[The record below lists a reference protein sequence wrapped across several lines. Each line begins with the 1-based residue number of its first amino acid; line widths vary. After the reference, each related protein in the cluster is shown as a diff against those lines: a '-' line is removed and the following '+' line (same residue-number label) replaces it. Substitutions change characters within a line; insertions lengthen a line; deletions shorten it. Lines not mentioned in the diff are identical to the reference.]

1 MYTKIKT
8 LFYNTAFLVIG
19 VLCHFFHSHSQVL
32 QNYGSVIS
40 AKSGSVITV
49 NGSVLN
55 ESGTID
61 INQNTGTPAEM
72 YVSQDITNNSTILA
86 DGHIHLSGNWF
97 DNGSFSS
104 SLGTVFMD
112 GATQFLGGS
121 SSTIF
126 HNLTL
131 NGSEFKIQQVNKFAT
146 GVLSL
151 NHLELKTET
160 FSFFMEN
167 TALNAITRTTG
178 FVSSLNGG
186 FLGRQ
191 TNSNGLY
198 LYPVGSS
205 EGVIC
210 YRPVELTPENATP
223 NQYMVRFANT
233 DATLEGYDLSMHEID
248 ICEANTLFYHQIART
263 AGIASA
269 DVVINYD
276 PVSDGSW
283 SSLARWNL
291 SSPLWE
297 KITGSFTSSG
307 VPFFKAQKT
316 NWDNFS
322 DIPYVLTNQIVT
334 PVFSQVPPVCFGDL
348 ISPLPT
354 TSPEY
359 SISALPSPSKS
370 PQLVRPFFI
379 AAKPLKVSL
388 IDVYWPSSFLYS
400 LSTSPS

>member
-1 MYTKIKT
+1 MFTKIKT
-8 LFYNTAFLVIG
+8 LFYNTAFLAIG

-55 ESGTID
+55 QTGTID
-61 INQNTGTPAEM
+61 VNQNAGTPATM
-72 YVSQDITNNSTILA
+72 YVSQDVTNNSTIFA
-86 DGHIHLSGNWF
+86 DGHIHLSGNWY

-112 GATQFLGGS
+112 GATQVLGGTS
-121 SSTIF
+121 ATIF

-131 NGSEFKIQQVNKFAT
+131 NGSGFKIQQVNKFAT

-191 TNSNGLY
+191 TNSNGPY
-198 LYPVGSS
+198 LFPVGSS
-205 EGVIC
+205 IGVIR
-210 YRPVELTPENATP
+210 YRPVELGPTNAAS
-223 NQYMVRFANT
+223 NQYSVRLANT

-263 AGIASA
+263 AGIAAA

-283 SSLARWNL
+283 S
-291 SSPLWE
+291 
-297 KITGSFTSSG
+297 
-307 VPFFKAQKT
+307 
-316 NWDNFS
+316 
-322 DIPYVLTNQIVT
+322 
-334 PVFSQVPPVCFGDL
+334 
-348 ISPLPT
+348 
-354 TSPEY
+354 
-359 SISALPSPSKS
+359 
-370 PQLVRPFFI
+370 
-379 AAKPLKVSL
+379 
-388 IDVYWPSSFLYS
+388 
-400 LSTSPS
+400 